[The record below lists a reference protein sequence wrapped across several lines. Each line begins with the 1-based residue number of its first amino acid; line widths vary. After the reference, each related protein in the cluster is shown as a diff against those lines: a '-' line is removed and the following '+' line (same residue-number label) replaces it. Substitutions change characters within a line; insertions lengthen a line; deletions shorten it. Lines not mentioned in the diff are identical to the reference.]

1 MPTGCITVRGRLL
14 SFLDLL
20 AITVAVMVMVLA
32 IVPDQPFGA
41 EPTDWYSFT
50 LEIDPRAV
58 TAPDGTDATSNL
70 ELGFLLL
77 IEGEPYDLSRRGD
90 GSRSFTCD
98 PSGLELT
105 CFFRG
110 DPGERVEGYFFLR
123 DDRFLLEDRSVVTGS
138 VLGMRIGLEETA
150 IALQPSNWF
159 NHSYSGSLE

>member
-1 MPTGCITVRGRLL
+1 MRGRLL

-32 IVPDQPFGA
+32 IVPDQPFA
-41 EPTDWYSFT
+41 SEPTDWYSFT
-50 LEIDPRAV
+50 MEIDPHAV
-58 TAPDGTDATSNL
+58 SASNGTDATSSL

-77 IEGEPYDLSRRGD
+77 IEGEPYDLFRRGD

-110 DPGERVEGYFFLR
+110 DPGEQVKGHFFIRDDQFLLR
-123 DDRFLLEDRSVVTGS
+123 DSSAVTGS

-150 IALQPSNWF
+150 IELQTSNSF
-159 NHSYSGSLE
+159 NHSYSGLLE